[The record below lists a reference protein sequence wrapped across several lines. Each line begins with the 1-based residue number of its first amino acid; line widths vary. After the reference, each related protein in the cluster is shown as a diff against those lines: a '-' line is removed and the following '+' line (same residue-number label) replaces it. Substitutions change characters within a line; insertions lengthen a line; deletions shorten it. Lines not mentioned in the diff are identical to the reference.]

1 MFETGAADRHLK
13 RCMLRTCPACGA
25 ANRVPAKR
33 LTDTGRCGS
42 CKATLPPFSSP
53 IEVTADMFRDV
64 VQNAQ
69 APVLVD
75 FWAAWCGP
83 CRMVAPE
90 VEALAKEMAG
100 RLIVLKVDTE
110 REQGIAA
117 EYRIQSIPHFVVFR
131 NGQAVSQRSGAMPR
145 SELRRWVEG

>member
-1 MFETGAADRHLK
+1 
-13 RCMLRTCPACGA
+13 MLRTCPACGA
-25 ANRVPAKR
+25 ANRVPARR
-33 LTDTGRCGS
+33 LTDTGRCGA
-42 CKATLPPFSSP
+42 CKAPLPPLSIP
-53 IEVTADMFRDV
+53 IEATAEVFREV

-69 APVLVD
+69 TPVLVD

-83 CRMVAPE
+83 CRTAAPE

-117 EYRIQSIPHFVVFR
+117 EFRIQSIPNFIVFR
-131 NGQAVSQRSGAMPR
+131 NGQAILQRSGAAPR
-145 SELRRWVEG
+145 SELRRWVESAT

>member
-1 MFETGAADRHLK
+1 ME
-13 RCMLRTCPACGA
+13 
-25 ANRVPAKR
+25 
-33 LTDTGRCGS
+33 
-42 CKATLPPFSSP
+42 ATA
-53 IEVTADMFRDV
+53 EVFRDV
-64 VQNAQ
+64 VQNAPV
-69 APVLVD
+69 PVLVD

-131 NGQAVSQRSGAMPR
+131 NGQMVAQRSGAIPR